1 MSKAVTVNRKPLTL
15 IEAVGLLLTA
25 LGAVPAYAGAIAM
38 SNHSALGM
46 IADWNHP
53 ALFIGGL
60 VIMALG
66 GVMGFASHQMN
77 KRTI

>member
-15 IEAVGLLLTA
+15 IEAVGLLFTG
-25 LGAVPAYAGAIAM
+25 LGAFPAYAGAIGM
-38 SNHSALGM
+38 SNPSTLAV

-77 KRTI
+77 KSAN